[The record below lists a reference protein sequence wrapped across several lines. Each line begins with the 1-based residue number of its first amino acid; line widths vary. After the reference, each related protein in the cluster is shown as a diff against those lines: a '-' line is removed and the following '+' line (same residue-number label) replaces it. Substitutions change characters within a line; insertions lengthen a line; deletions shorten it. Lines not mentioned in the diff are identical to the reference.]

1 MKFTRD
7 QVDFRLL
14 KEEEKDDAIQ
24 FCIKVFTETYTE
36 NTQEQND
43 QFAAAVTRPGYKE
56 SMVMYG
62 LFVEGQMAGVTGF
75 RPETNYWTVLYVD
88 VKYQGRGLAKIIFRE
103 LINLYGQRGP
113 IFGIAKYN
121 NLEMYKHW
129 GMVPTDEPRVM
140 SGMKVIPVV
149 YFKLDDYFPKKTDG
163 DLQISQGDVQ

>member
-1 MKFTRD
+1 MKYTRE

-24 FCIKVFTETYTE
+24 FCIKVYTETYTE

-43 QFAAAVTRPGYKE
+43 LFAAAVTRPGYKE

-62 LFVEGQMAGVTGF
+62 QFLDGQLVGVTGF
-75 RPETNYWTVLYVD
+75 RPETNYWTVLYID
-88 VKYQGRGLAKIIFRE
+88 RKYQGCGLAKLIFRE
-103 LINLYGQRGP
+103 LIDMYGQRGP

-121 NLEMYKHW
+121 NLEMYKRW
-129 GMVPTDEPRVM
+129 GMVPTDEPRVI

-149 YFKLDDYFPKKTDG
+149 YLKLDDYFPKEING
-163 DLQISQGDVQ
+163 EQQISQGDVQ

>member
-1 MKFTRD
+1 MKYTRD

-62 LFVEGQMAGVTGF
+62 LFLDGQMVGVTGF

-88 VKYQGRGLAKIIFRE
+88 LKYQGRGLAKLIFRE
-103 LINLYGQRGP
+103 LIDMYGHRGP

-121 NLEMYKHW
+121 NLEMYKRW
-129 GMVPTDEPRVM
+129 GMVPTDEPRVV

-149 YFKLDDYFPKKTDG
+149 YLKLDDYFPKKIDG